1 MQRGLQGFNL
11 VACLVLGTA
20 IACSMGVEIWSHVAL
35 VSTVQAQGSVKTVI
49 LNPSH
54 SNDPIEVIK
63 VAIGGKAA
71 VRDTTSPDDLKFWP
85 SNFMRLAYR
94 LPSDE
99 NWLGSLS
106 FVLKNR
112 TQEKIVSLDV
122 VIVSPS
128 HHMKTLSEF
137 SFGQLP
143 AARAYTADG
152 NPITPTREPII
163 FKPGEEMTFPMADDQ
178 RGLSRLTGDPLSST
192 SQVFVLFI
200 VYLEDGLGWMQ
211 YVWSKPDPDH
221 PGQSVPTVSPYFPPS
236 TLPGPHRRKPAQQS

>member
-1 MQRGLQGFNL
+1 MQKGLHGFTL
-11 VACLVLGTA
+11 VACFVLGTA
-20 IACSMGVEIWSHVAL
+20 IACSMAVEIWSHADL

-49 LNPSH
+49 LNPPH

-71 VRDTTSPDDLKFWP
+71 LRDTTSPDDLKFWP

-94 LPSDE
+94 SPSGED
-99 NWLGSLS
+99 WLRTLS
-106 FVLKNR
+106 FVLRNR
-112 TQEKIVSLDV
+112 TPEKIVSLDV
-122 VIVSPS
+122 VVVSPA
-128 HHMKTLSEF
+128 HRMKTLSEF

-152 NPITPTREPII
+152 NPITPTRERIVFEPGAEMI
-163 FKPGEEMTFPMADDQ
+163 FPLADDQ
-178 RGLSRLTGDPLSST
+178 RGLSRLIGDPLSST

-200 VYLEDGLGWMQ
+200 VYLEDGLEWMQ

-221 PGQSVPTVSPYFPPS
+221 PGQSVPTVGPYFPPS
-236 TLPGPHRRKPAQQS
+236 TLPGPHRRKPAQ